1 MGTKLKLWTATGWGP
16 VASIYIHL
24 DSIFN
29 SILMLALTL
38 KRSELTNS
46 RNLRCKTPLNFR
58 VASGNVR
65 VQTNYSL
72 RVAKEKHNIF
82 ISYRGNTKFVVV
94 T

>member
-1 MGTKLKLWTATGWGP
+1 
-16 VASIYIHL
+16 
-24 DSIFN
+24 
-29 SILMLALTL
+29 MLALTL

-82 ISYRGNTKFVVV
+82 ISYRGNTKFVLV
-94 T
+94 TKGAKQITVYALLRKNIICLSVTGVIQSLLW